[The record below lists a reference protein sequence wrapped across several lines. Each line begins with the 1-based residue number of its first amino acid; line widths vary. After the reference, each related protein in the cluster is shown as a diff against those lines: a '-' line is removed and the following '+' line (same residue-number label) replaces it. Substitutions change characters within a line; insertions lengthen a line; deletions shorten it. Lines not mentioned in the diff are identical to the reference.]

1 MSIFLFQEDKEIL
14 LRRPKFYMPALLFL
28 AAVLLDAAGCSAQ
41 TVPDFNGKQAFR
53 YLVKQCDFGPRNP
66 GSAGHKKAQAYF
78 VKEFSKF
85 TDRVRLQ
92 PFPFVNYKDN
102 LRLTLHNV
110 IASFG
115 SQSDRILLAAHWDTR
130 PWADQDPN
138 PKNRNTPILGADDG
152 ASGVAVLLEIA
163 RNLKENP
170 PPVGV
175 DLILWDGED
184 SGREGHATEYL
195 QGSRYFAQHKSP
207 SYNPKFSILLDMVG
221 DKELQLYEEGNSY
234 RYAPDVVDLVWGIAG
249 DLNFTQFIPEVKYT
263 IVDDHLPLLEVG
275 IPSIDVIDFDY
286 PYWHT
291 LQDTPDKCSSESL
304 RVVGQV
310 LLNVIY
316 GKTAP

>member
-1 MSIFLFQEDKEIL
+1 MEKKWFI
-14 LRRPKFYMPALLFL
+14 RNVGLFL
-28 AAVLLDAAGCSAQ
+28 GIWMIGASCSAQ
-41 TVPDFNGKQAFR
+41 PIPTFDGKRAYA

-66 GSAGHKKAQAYF
+66 GSIGHRKAQAYL
-78 VKEFSKF
+78 VKEFSKY

-102 LRLTLHNV
+102 LHLTLHNI

-115 SQSDRILLAAHWDTR
+115 HKTPRILLAAHWDTR

-138 PKNRNTPILGADDG
+138 PKNRNTPILGANDG

-163 RNLKENP
+163 RHLKENP

-175 DLILWDGED
+175 DLALWDGED
-184 SGREGHATEYL
+184 SGREGHSDEYL
-195 QGSRYFAQHKSP
+195 QGSRYFAQNKPP
-207 SYNPKFSILLDMVG
+207 SYDPEFSILLDMIG
-221 DKELQLYEEGNSY
+221 DRDLQIYEEGNSVS
-234 RYAPDVVDLVWGIAG
+234 YAPEVVNRVWGMASKLG
-249 DLNFTQFIPEVKYT
+249 YPQFIPTVRYT

-291 LQDTPDKCSSESL
+291 LGDTPDKCSAKSL
-304 RVVGQV
+304 KVVGQV

-316 GKTAP
+316 SK

>member
-1 MSIFLFQEDKEIL
+1 MKRKWYI
-14 LRRPKFYMPALLFL
+14 RNVWLFL
-28 AAVLLDAAGCSAQ
+28 GIWVAGASCSAQ
-41 TVPDFNGKQAFR
+41 TIPTFDGQRAYA

-66 GSAGHKKAQAYF
+66 GSVGHQKAQDYL

-85 TDRVRLQ
+85 TDQVRLQ

-102 LRLTLHNV
+102 LHLTLNNI

-115 SQSDRILLAAHWDTR
+115 HKSPRILLAAHWDTR

-138 PKNRNTPILGADDG
+138 PKNRNTPILGANDG

-163 RNLKENP
+163 RHLKENP

-175 DLILWDGED
+175 DLALWDGED
-184 SGREGHATEYL
+184 SGREGHSDEYL
-195 QGSRYFAQHKSP
+195 QGSRYFARNKSL
-207 SYNPKFSILLDMVG
+207 SYDPEFSILLDMIG
-221 DKELQLYEEGNSY
+221 DRDLQIYEEGNSIS
-234 RYAPDVVDLVWGIAG
+234 YAPDVVNRVWAIASKLG
-249 DLNFTQFIPEVKYT
+249 YPQFIPDVRYT

-291 LQDTPDKCSSESL
+291 LGDTPDKCSAKSL
-304 RVVGQV
+304 KVVGQV

-316 GKTAP
+316 SR